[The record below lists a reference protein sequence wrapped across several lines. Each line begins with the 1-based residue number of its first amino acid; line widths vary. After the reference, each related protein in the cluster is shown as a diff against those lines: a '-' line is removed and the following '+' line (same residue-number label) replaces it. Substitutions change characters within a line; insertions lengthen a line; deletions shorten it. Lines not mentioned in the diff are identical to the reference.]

1 MQAQKQQQQR
11 QLGEKEQQEPAAAA
25 PASSIQ
31 PSCVVPQQLQ
41 PHLEEESQQQSEQQ
55 HPAATAALT
64 SSSSSSSPSRVVH
77 ACDAI
82 AWLEQQQVLA
92 GCSFITSMPDVSELF
107 PMSLPDWRAWFTAAA
122 GLVLARC
129 PDDGVA
135 IFFQTD
141 IKVDGEW
148 IDKAFLVQK
157 AAEQSGHALL
167 WHKLV
172 ARVPPGVATFGK
184 PSYHHMLCFSKGVRC
199 HPSHSTPD
207 ILPSPGDKTW
217 TRGMGTTACAAACRF
232 ILQHTTTRTVVDP
245 FCGHGTVL
253 AVANALGLHALGVEL
268 SAKRARQARQLRVD
282 GDGMHLSKGGG
293 SWRTGAA
300 NGRKKCSSSSNM
312 QHVMQ
317 EGEGEQQQPQQQQ
330 QQQQPQQQQ
339 QQQQQQR

>member
-1 MQAQKQQQQR
+1 M
-11 QLGEKEQQEPAAAA
+11 LLL
-25 PASSIQ
+25 ASS
-31 PSCVVPQQLQ
+31 PQQGLC
-41 PHLEEESQQQSEQQ
+41 ERNINGQQLAQ
-55 HPAATAALT
+55 A
-64 SSSSSSSPSRVVH
+64 R
-77 ACDAI
+77 
-82 AWLEQQQVLA
+82 EQQQVLA
-92 GCSFITSMPDVSELF
+92 ACSFITSMPDVSELF

-122 GLVLARC
+122 GLV
-129 PDDGVA
+129 
-135 IFFQTD
+135 
-141 IKVDGEW
+141 DGEW
-148 IDKAFLVQK
+148 IDKAYLVQK

-207 ILPSPGDKTW
+207 ILPSPGHKTW
-217 TRGMGTTACAAACRF
+217 TRGMGTAACAAACRF

-282 GDGMHLSKGGG
+282 GEGMHLSKGGG

-300 NGRKKCSSSSNM
+300 NGRKKCSSSNM

-339 QQQQQQR
+339 QQQQR